1 MSLNCAE
8 IKGMFVESKKKIN
21 KNHIEDYEYCRL
33 LYENAKRRKRFDG
46 RNYQHYTRSDST
58 RKFANIHMFLKE
70 LETEGAFDNDA
81 YMSDSDYS
89 EIWCGRSEG
98 SSRVSSLT
106 NEELI
111 LARRKQKV
119 HSSQNSDYSFW
130 SLNSSIVSRS
140 NSFNNP
146 GLESNYTD
154 LLRLQSRYFYVY

>member
-8 IKGMFVESKKKIN
+8 IKGKFVESKKKLN

-33 LYENAKRRKRFDG
+33 LYENAKRRKSLEG
-46 RNYQHYTRSDST
+46 RNHFNRSQDN
-58 RKFANIHMFLKE
+58 RKFADIHIFLRE
-70 LETEGAFDNDA
+70 LETEGAFDYDA
-81 YMSDSDYS
+81 YMLDSDYS
-89 EIWCGRSEG
+89 EIWCGRSRG
-98 SSRVSSLT
+98 PSGASSL
-106 NEELI
+106 NDEDLI

-130 SLNSSIVSRS
+130 SLNSSVVSRS

-154 LLRLQSRYFYVY
+154 LLRLQSRYFYMY